1 LGIVQVR
8 QSAVQEILHRIDA
21 LPLKERE
28 RLERALAA
36 RAEAEWKRLARQ
48 ARAQA
53 RRRGIDQAT
62 IDQAVERVRYGNG
75 RRRG

>member
-1 LGIVQVR
+1 MSR
-8 QSAVQEILHRIDA
+8 SAVREILHKIDA
-21 LPLKERE
+21 LPQKDRD

-36 RAEAEWKRLARQ
+36 RAEAAWKRLAKQ

-53 RRRGIDQAT
+53 RRRGIDQTA
-62 IDQAVERVRYGNG
+62 IDGAVERVRYGS